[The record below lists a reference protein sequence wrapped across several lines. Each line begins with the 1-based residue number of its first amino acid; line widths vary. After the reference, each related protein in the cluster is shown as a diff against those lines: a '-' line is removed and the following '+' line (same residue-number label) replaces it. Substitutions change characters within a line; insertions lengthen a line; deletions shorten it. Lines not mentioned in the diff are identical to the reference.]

1 MNWGLPMMN
10 IMHIIKMKSR
20 RSMKKIG
27 LILCICVIGC
37 TIFLVWKGSTR
48 KKEIINPYV
57 EKGYSLE
64 MANRIENLSEENKN
78 YLLEEDY
85 LENLGSYLD
94 ASEFQESHLQTY
106 IHFSKTHGLSLE
118 DTIYI
123 VNHSYDDL
131 ETYDEKTIAL
141 MHRAYYIHEY
151 LERYLSYQGVT
162 GSSIEEYDAIITA
175 VNSNLDY
182 EFYTLDYTVNFDN
195 PYLILVNKY
204 YKLSSDYVPD
214 NLVTIEAQYGKTL
227 LLESTVYEQYKKMWN
242 DAKQQGLS
250 LYICSPYRS
259 YTTQQGLYNRY
270 VSQDGKKAADT
281 YSARP
286 GYSEHQ
292 TGLAF
297 DVITPTTNFDTF
309 ASTKEFAW
317 LQEHAHEYGFI
328 LRYPK
333 GKEYITGY
341 IYEPWHYRY
350 VGVEVATQIYET
362 GLTYEEYYA
371 YYVR

>member
-1 MNWGLPMMN
+1 
-10 IMHIIKMKSR
+10 
-20 RSMKKIG
+20 MKKIG